1 MNEQTLARRT
11 FVTGAAALAATGTFA
26 MQDSRAQHAV
36 PNSTGTEPPKLK
48 APPGAAD
55 CHIHIYDGARF
66 APARPDSRMQAN
78 GAVAD
83 YRLLQQRIGTS
94 RVVVV
99 SPAAYGTDNRVT
111 IDALAQLGVN
121 ARGVVVVHPSVT
133 DAELKAYAD
142 AGARG
147 IRFTQ
152 GDPRTAT
159 TTMDMIEPLA
169 QRMNQFGWHIQVH
182 MRADQIAAAADLWR
196 RIPCPMV
203 FDHLGRLAPDKGTAD
218 PAFGVIRAL
227 IDKGRTWVKISGA
240 YLNTRIG
247 PPSYADATKVA
258 QAFVKAA
265 PERMVWGSD
274 WPHPTETLSEKP
286 NDAVLFDL
294 LSEWAPDDAT
304 RRKILVEN
312 PAALYGFGKS
322 S

>member
-1 MNEQTLARRT
+1 MNHQPIARRT

-26 MQDSRAQHAV
+26 MQESRALEPV

-48 APPGAAD
+48 ALPNATD
-55 CHIHIYDGARF
+55 CHMHIYDGARF

-78 GAVAD
+78 ATVSD
-83 YRLLQQRIGTS
+83 YRLLQKRIGTS

-111 IDALAQLGVN
+111 IDALTQLGAS
-121 ARGVVVVHPSVT
+121 ARGVVVVHPTVG
-133 DAELKAYAD
+133 DAELKGYAD
-142 AGARG
+142 AGVRG

-169 QRMNQFGWHIQVH
+169 QRMNNFGWHIQVH

-203 FDHLGRLAPDKGTAD
+203 FDHMGRLAPDAGIDD
-218 PAFGVIRAL
+218 PAFGLIRAL

-247 PPSYADATKVA
+247 PPSYVDASKVA
-258 QAFVKAA
+258 QAYVKAT

-274 WPHPTETLSEKP
+274 WPHPTETLKEKP
-286 NDAVLFDL
+286 NDAILFDL
-294 LSEWAPDDAT
+294 LADWAPDEAT

-312 PAALYGFGKS
+312 PQTLYGFGA
-322 S
+322 